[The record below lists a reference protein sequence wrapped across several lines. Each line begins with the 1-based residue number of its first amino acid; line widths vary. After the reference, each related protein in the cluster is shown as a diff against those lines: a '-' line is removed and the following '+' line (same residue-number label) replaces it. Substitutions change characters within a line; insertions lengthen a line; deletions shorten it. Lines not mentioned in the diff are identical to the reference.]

1 LKDIAQ
7 IDQREREEM
16 KAEKIDLL
24 ALKPDQE
31 TLEFVDPCKGSFIH
45 KALFVHGWVKM
56 ALAPTL
62 GAFAIALIFRDIR
75 SYTAIPEQ
83 FACLFCV
90 ECTICIKVGVR
101 IREFKLI
108 QLRKQIFEPIG
119 QLVTIIMVP
128 SNHFTG
134 AKNEAIGV
142 CYWNDIAGFGLF
154 STLIGDCFAPFFAA
168 LWLPSRLRI
177 AKFSS

>member
-1 LKDIAQ
+1 
-7 IDQREREEM
+7 M
-16 KAEKIDLL
+16 KAERVHLL

-31 TLEFVDPCKGSFIH
+31 TFEFVDPGEGSFSH
-45 KALFVHGWVKM
+45 EALFVHGWVKM

-83 FACLFCV
+83 FTRLFCV
-90 ECTICIKVGVR
+90 KSTICIKIGVR
-101 IREFKLI
+101 ICEFKPIKL
-108 QLRKQIFEPIG
+108 LKQVFQASG
-119 QLVTIIMVP
+119 QIVTIIMVP

-134 AKNEAIGV
+134 GNNEAIGV
-142 CYWNDIAGFGLF
+142 GYWDDIAGFGLF
-154 STLIGDCFAPFFAA
+154 STLIGDRFAPFFAA
-168 LWLPSRLRI
+168 QWLPSRLRI

>member
-1 LKDIAQ
+1 MAQ
-7 IDQREREEM
+7 IDEREREEM
-16 KAEKIDLL
+16 KAEKIHLL

-31 TLEFVDPCKGSFIH
+31 TFEFVDPCEGSFSH
-45 KALFVHGWVKM
+45 KALFVHGWVKL

-75 SYTAIPEQ
+75 SYTAIPQQ
-83 FACLFCV
+83 FTRLFCV
-90 ECTICIKVGVR
+90 KSTICIKVGVR
-101 IREFKLI
+101 ICEFKLI
-108 QLRKQIFEPIG
+108 KLLKQVSYAIG
-119 QLVTIIMVP
+119 QVVTIIMVP

-134 AKNEAIGV
+134 GNDEAIGV
-142 CYWNDIAGFGLF
+142 RYWNDSAGFGLF
-154 STLIGDCFAPFFAA
+154 PALIGDRFAPFFAA